1 MKALVSLVLAVAL
14 IGGIYVATTSGCGA
28 RAQVAGDKLM
38 DKIDNWLGEL
48 DVKQKKIENEIITL
62 DETIKRN
69 HEGKV
74 KAEVRLEE
82 FDNRITPIERNVGR
96 VKQALIVIN
105 PHLSATEDVEIN
117 GKMMSPEKI
126 NDLAKQLLDEHE
138 SLSTQ
143 LGALKATRRTYE
155 QTRTA
160 LSKNYEISTRQMAEL
175 KKKMKLIISKK
186 EALDDMKTA
195 QTILSESGSVSDKF
209 TSLEKEVNDLM
220 LEVETGMRIES
231 DKVQQREAALDATD
245 SSVDELLSE
254 VESVDDTKARI
265 AEILGES
272 GDE

>member
-1 MKALVSLVLAVAL
+1 MKALVSLVLAIAL

-48 DVKQKKIENEIITL
+48 DVKQKKIENEIESL
-62 DETIKRN
+62 DETIKKN
-69 HEGKV
+69 HEGKI

-82 FDNRITPIERNVGR
+82 FDKRITPIEKNVGR

-126 NDLAKQLLDEHE
+126 NDMAKQLLDEHE

-143 LGALKATRRTYE
+143 IGALKATRRTYE
-155 QTRTA
+155 QTRQA
-160 LSKNYEISTRQMAEL
+160 LAKNYEISTRQMAEL
-175 KKKMKLIISKK
+175 KKKMKLIIAKK
-186 EALDDMKTA
+186 DALDDMKTA

-231 DKVQQREAALDATD
+231 DKVQQREAALDATN